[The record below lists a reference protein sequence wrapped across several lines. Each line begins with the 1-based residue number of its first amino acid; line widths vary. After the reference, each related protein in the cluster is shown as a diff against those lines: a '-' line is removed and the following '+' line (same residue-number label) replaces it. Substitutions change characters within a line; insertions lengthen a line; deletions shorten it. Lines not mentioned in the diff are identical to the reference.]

1 MKDNEKTG
9 PNWNGRGSPK
19 LRLRAIQSPTLA
31 RRRVYEVRSVHA
43 NPFDNTEKS
52 VPVRAVSLVRNGDN
66 GGGSA
71 TAVEPSLPLTHW
83 NYLSYRYPPVLQAT
97 DRISLTARGL
107 LKTQK
112 ILSDQNPVVGG
123 ARLKRGIAVFGHSL
137 RLVSRIMM
145 RTLPPFAVAAIAGAA
160 LPRICSNVHFAA
172 QRISPNQPFGVLGFG
187 PILELATTRTVSLD
201 QLNKTYA
208 AESRSMESPLLF
220 A

>member
-1 MKDNEKTG
+1 MEN
-9 PNWNGRGSPK
+9 SF
-19 LRLRAIQSPTLA
+19 S
-31 RRRVYEVRSVHA
+31 RV
-43 NPFDNTEKS
+43 
-52 VPVRAVSLVRNGDN
+52 N